1 MTMIPT
7 RVLQAVRPSASAG
20 VLAAAACV
28 AATFSATPL
37 IIPTLSE
44 SFGVSLGTTS
54 AISVAQVGAFALASF
69 TAGRLFRPTRN
80 LHRLALG
87 VVAAATLGS
96 AFVPSFPVLVGT
108 RLVAGLGLGMLTW
121 IAWADASRFRTGI
134 AEVASVAPLTAAIAS
149 PLLGWLVETAGHRG
163 VFLALAGLA
172 LATTILPV
180 DFAELPRV
188 GRRVSG
194 SRSNRVLL
202 GALAILSAGG
212 SAVFI
217 FVGATAIDFHS
228 LQPATLAWGLTL
240 NAITGVVAT
249 RFTAKPGHA
258 PMWLAATAL
267 SALAIGLI
275 PSPIVL
281 FAALA
286 LWGFAFWMA
295 VPAVFLFLA
304 NASLTPHERTG
315 DAQAVMALGRVF
327 GPLVGALA
335 LASWG
340 FDGLSLVGGGIIMVS
355 AMLVMAV
362 ERRRSSSQTRV
373 GALT

>member
-1 MTMIPT
+1 MVPT
-7 RVLQAVRPSASAG
+7 RVLQAVRPNASAG

-37 IIPTLSE
+37 ILPTISE
-44 SFGVSLGTTS
+44 SFDVSLGTTS

-69 TAGRLFRPTRN
+69 AGGRLFRPTRT
-80 LHRLALG
+80 LHRSALA
-87 VVAAATLGS
+87 VVAGATFAS
-96 AFVPSFPVLVGT
+96 AFVPAFPVLVAT
-108 RLVAGLGLGMLTW
+108 RLIAGLGLGLLTW

-134 AEVASVAPLTAAIAS
+134 AEVASVAPLTAAVAS
-149 PLLGWLVETAGHRG
+149 PIIGWLVEVSNHRG
-163 VFLALAGLA
+163 VFLALGGLA
-172 LATTILPV
+172 LTTTVLPV

-188 GRRVSG
+188 GRQVSR

-202 GALAILSAGG
+202 GALAILSTGG

-217 FVGATAIDFHS
+217 FVGATAVAFHS

-240 NAITGVVAT
+240 NAVTGVAAT
-249 RFTAKPGHA
+249 RFTAKQSHA
-258 PMWLAATAL
+258 PLWLAATGLA
-267 SALAIGLI
+267 ALAVGLV

-295 VPAVFLFLA
+295 IPAIFVLLA
-304 NASLTPHERTG
+304 NASLSPHERTG

-335 LASWG
+335 LGVGG
-340 FDGLSLVGGGIIMVS
+340 FGGLSFVGGGLIGI
-355 AMLVMAV
+355 AALIVMAV
-362 ERRRSSSQTRV
+362 ARRRATHGTRV
-373 GALT
+373 EALV